1 MKTTCPKCKTTY
13 DIREAV
19 VLKGAAAIIAK
30 RRRKAGNQ
38 ITSEQAR
45 ELQAK
50 SAEARR
56 ANQEARQGQST

>member
-1 MKTTCPKCKTTY
+1 MKTQCPKCSTIY

-19 VLKGAAAIIAK
+19 VLQGAGKIIAK

-45 ELQAK
+45 ALQARGV
-50 SAEARR
+50 EARR
-56 ANQEARQGQST
+56 EKAMSKIE

>member
-1 MKTTCPKCKTTY
+1 MKTICPKCKAVY

-19 VLKGAAAIIAK
+19 VLKAAGKIIAK

-56 ANQEARQGQST
+56 ANREARQGQST